1 MPTLAKSGLKG
12 FDVAPW
18 QAIFAPAGT
27 PPAVVKRL
35 NDELTKIVAQT
46 EVAIYR
52 PSIGTWYIL
61 QSRDG
66 FKAEQWGSSTDV
78 PMQADYD
85 GDGKADIAIY
95 RPSNGTW
102 YVLQSRDGFK
112 AVQWG
117 FGKDIPV
124 PADYDGDGKTDIAV
138 YRPSDG
144 TWYVLRSR
152 DGFIAQQWGFSTDL
166 PVPAA
171 ARP

>member
-1 MPTLAKSGLKG
+1 MPADYDGDGKTD
-12 FDVAPW
+12 F
-18 QAIFAPAGT
+18 
-27 PPAVVKRL
+27 
-35 NDELTKIVAQT
+35 
-46 EVAIYR
+46 AIYR
-52 PSIGTWYIL
+52 PSSGTWYLL

-66 FKAEQWGSSTDV
+66 FKAT
-78 PMQADYD
+78 
-85 GDGKADIAIY
+85 
-95 RPSNGTW
+95 
-102 YVLQSRDGFK
+102 
-112 AVQWG
+112 QWG
-117 FGKDIPV
+117 FSTDIAV